1 MPFYE
6 YMCGACG
13 KDFVLLQS
21 ITTKEEDTACP
32 YCEQKKAK
40 KLLSKFS
47 SASSGSS
54 CSLGGYSGGGG

>member
-21 ITTKEEDTACP
+21 MTAKEEDTVCP

-40 KLLSKFS
+40 KLVSKFS
-47 SASSGSS
+47 SFGSGAS
-54 CSLGGYSGGGG
+54 CSIGGHSGGG

>member
-21 ITTKEEDTACP
+21 VGAKAEDAECP
-32 YCEQKKAK
+32 YCKEKKAK
-40 KLLSKFS
+40 KLLSTF
-47 SASSGSS
+47 ASK
-54 CSLGGYSGGGG
+54 GGGDHSVCGIGSGGG

>member
-21 ITTKEEDTACP
+21 VTAKEEDTVCP
-32 YCEQKKAK
+32 YCEQKQAK

-47 SASSGSS
+47 SAGPGSS
-54 CSLGGYSGGGG
+54 CSIAGHFGGG